1 MENQDIDSEE
11 VKNDGKVISNN
22 QQEEKGDVAVEEET
36 DSDDGDE
43 FVGNTFLSGDVHN
56 HIATRRDREDDDA
69 ENDDDVAA
77 EEELEL
83 YLWM

>member
-1 MENQDIDSEE
+1 M
-11 VKNDGKVISNN
+11 GNN
-22 QQEEKGDVAVEEET
+22 
-36 DSDDGDE
+36 
-43 FVGNTFLSGDVHN
+43 FLSGDVHN

-83 YLWM
+83 PVDVIYR